1 MYWMQ
6 AGPASFPTPDPGSAE
21 KAGEKRYK
29 GGTDEGNTA
38 AGHELLH
45 ALGLGAG
52 VVVAI
57 TFQKVDGAPDAKAC
71 SECDHESL
79 KYFYCAVKE
88 IHSPRNQNRRF
99 TVFCC
104 FSVFRQNPKEKQAF
118 FCRPVLLRF
127 WLLLS

>member
-52 VVVAI
+52 VIIAI
-57 TFQKVDGAPDAKAC
+57 SFQEVDGAPDTEASA
-71 SECDHESL
+71 ECNYEGL
-79 KYFYCAVKE
+79 KYINSAVKE
-88 IHSPRNQNRRF
+88 IHDSP
-99 TVFCC
+99 
-104 FSVFRQNPKEKQAF
+104 
-118 FCRPVLLRF
+118 
-127 WLLLS
+127 

>member
-6 AGPASFPTPDPGSAE
+6 AGPASVPTPDPGSAE

-52 VVVAI
+52 
-57 TFQKVDGAPDAKAC
+57 
-71 SECDHESL
+71 
-79 KYFYCAVKE
+79 
-88 IHSPRNQNRRF
+88 
-99 TVFCC
+99 
-104 FSVFRQNPKEKQAF
+104 
-118 FCRPVLLRF
+118 
-127 WLLLS
+127 